1 MVTEFEVETAA
12 EFEDML
18 LTKDIRISEA
28 LVQTI
33 LDNLKGKKRHIHA
46 LSIVCKEEDAI
57 YDITV
62 DRKDFHHTLETN
74 LPTYEKEERYEECN
88 EIKKA
93 LEYLKK
99 RKKKN
104 AYKGI

>member
-1 MVTEFEVETAA
+1 MITEFEVETAE
-12 EFEDML
+12 EFESML

-28 LVQTI
+28 LVSTI

-46 LSIVCKEEDAI
+46 LSIVCKEEDAV

-104 AYKGI
+104 AYKGV